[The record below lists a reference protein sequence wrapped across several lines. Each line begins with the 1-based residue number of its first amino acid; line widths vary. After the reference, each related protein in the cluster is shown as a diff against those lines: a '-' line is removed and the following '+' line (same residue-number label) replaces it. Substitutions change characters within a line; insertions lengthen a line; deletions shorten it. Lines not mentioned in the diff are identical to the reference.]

1 MAFVP
6 SGLKSLREES
16 AAETRFEGSLVLL
29 RSDAGAEEVSCP
41 GPGSSSYEGGCMTG
55 QEMLLVSFTC
65 RKIAFIFPQL

>member
-16 AAETRFEGSLVLL
+16 AAETRFEGSLVSL

-41 GPGSSSYEGGCMTG
+41 GSGSSSYVGG
-55 QEMLLVSFTC
+55 V
-65 RKIAFIFPQL
+65 